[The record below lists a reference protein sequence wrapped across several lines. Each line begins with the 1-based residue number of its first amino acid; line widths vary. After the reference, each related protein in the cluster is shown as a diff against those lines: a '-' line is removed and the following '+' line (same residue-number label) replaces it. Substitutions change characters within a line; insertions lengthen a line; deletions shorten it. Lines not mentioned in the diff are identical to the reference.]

1 MGKRQDNLETTLM
14 TIEILRHIAKNRLT
28 TCAEIRSHLSGLG
41 IERSERTIQRH
52 LEALSEH
59 FDIERDDRSKPYG
72 YRWKYQSVG
81 LNLPTMNEAE
91 SLLFLL
97 AKKNLSPLLPQHVL
111 QSMQP
116 FFDQAHQ
123 KLNLDSPHKPEKE
136 WLNKVIVAPTS
147 QPLLPPPIEA
157 GVLEMLSSAL
167 FHNRYVDMV
176 YERAD
181 GRVLTNRIS
190 PLALVQQG
198 HLMYVIVV
206 FEGYKDLRH
215 LALHRFKQVTLTPF
229 EFQRPKNF
237 NLKAYVDAG
246 HFGYTSGHQIRLR
259 FSTTPK
265 QAVYFLESRLSEDQE
280 VIQQEKEFYRFQATI
295 VDTSMLDDWLNSFGD
310 EVWDIEKEKV
320 VN

>member
-14 TIEILRHIAKNRLT
+14 TIEILRHIAKHRLT
-28 TCAEIRSHLSGLG
+28 TCAEIRTHLLGLG

-52 LEALSEH
+52 LEMLSEH
-59 FDIERDDRSKPYG
+59 FDIERDNRSKPYG

-97 AKKNLSPLLPQHVL
+97 AKKNLSPLLPQQVL

-116 FFDQAHQ
+116 FFEQAHQ
-123 KLNLDSPHKPEKE
+123 KLHVDALDKPEKE

-147 QPLLPPPIEA
+147 QPLLPPPIEE
-157 GVLEMLSSAL
+157 GVLETLSSAL
-167 FHNRYVDMV
+167 FHNRYVDIV

-181 GRVLTNRIS
+181 GRVLNYRVS

-198 HLMYVIVV
+198 HLMYVVVV
-206 FEGYKDLRH
+206 FDGYTDFRH
-215 LALHRFKQVTLTPF
+215 LALHRFKQATLTSF
-229 EFQRPKNF
+229 GFHRPKNF
-237 NLKAYVDAG
+237 NLKEYVDAG

-265 QAVYFLESRLSEDQE
+265 QAVYFLESRLSEDQT
-280 VIQQEKEFYRFQATI
+280 VIQQESYFYRFQATV
-295 VDTSMLDDWLNSFGD
+295 VDTSMLEDWLNSFGD
-310 EVWDIEKEKV
+310 EIWDIEKEEV
-320 VN
+320 LD